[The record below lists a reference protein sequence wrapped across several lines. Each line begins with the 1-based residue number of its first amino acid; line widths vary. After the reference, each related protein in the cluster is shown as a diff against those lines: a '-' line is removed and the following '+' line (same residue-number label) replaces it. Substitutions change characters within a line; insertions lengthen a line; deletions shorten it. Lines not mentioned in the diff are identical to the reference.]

1 MLETEAIDHDQI
13 FETLLES
20 FFFEFV
26 ELFFPGLAQYVDVE
40 SLEPLSLK
48 QITIWFNLTPAKTR
62 LLSGFID
69 TYLRL
74 NLTEQLT
81 FERDLEALVPA
92 RKEKIVELT
101 NSWEQK
107 GIIIGIEL
115 GKIDL
120 LMRQLK
126 RKFKHIGVVEEE
138 LIQGLKVSEL
148 DDLAEVLLDLKDYS
162 ELQAYLAK
170 PKQDKN

>member
-1 MLETEAIDHDQI
+1 M
-13 FETLLES
+13 
-20 FFFEFV
+20 
-26 ELFFPGLAQYVDVE
+26 
-40 SLEPLSLK
+40 
-48 QITIWFNLTPAKTR
+48 
-62 LLSGFID
+62 
-69 TYLRL
+69 
-74 NLTEQLT
+74 
-81 FERDLEALVPA
+81 
-92 RKEKIVELT
+92 ELT
-101 NSWEQK
+101 TSWEQK